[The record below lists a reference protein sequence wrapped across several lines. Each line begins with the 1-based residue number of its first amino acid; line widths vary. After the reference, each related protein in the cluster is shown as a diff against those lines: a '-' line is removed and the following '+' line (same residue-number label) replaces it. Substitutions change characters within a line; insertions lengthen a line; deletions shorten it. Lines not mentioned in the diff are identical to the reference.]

1 MSEPGYQAFY
11 RVPEPQLALT
21 SAQAARLDA
30 ETRAQVSAVAARL
43 IGRMREHANGTGVI
57 ARFLSEYGLS
67 SAEGV
72 VLLSLAEAFLRI
84 PDAFTAD
91 LLIRDKLGEADWA
104 AHLDRSSSTLVNA
117 ATLALRAGTDLVSE
131 SARKGVLHA
140 LVRRVGRPLVRRAI
154 GHAMGMLG
162 RQFVLGRTIEEA
174 LERAGVATHRFRYS
188 FDMLGEGA
196 RTRADAERYF
206 HAYAMAI
213 DSIGA
218 AAGNRTGADRPGI
231 SVKLSAL
238 HPRFEPAQRT
248 RVLQE
253 LVPVLTTLARRAC
266 NHDLAFTVDAEESE
280 RLELTLDVFAAVAA
294 LPTLDGWN
302 GLGLA
307 VQAYQKRAGAV
318 IEWLDALAART
329 GRRIPVRLVK
339 GAYWDS
345 EIKRTQERGLDGYPV
360 FTRKAATDVSYL
372 ACARVLLAAQH
383 LVPAFATHN
392 ALTVATLLEWAGT
405 RRDVEFQRLHGMG
418 DGLYESLLEDNP
430 NVNCRIYA
438 PVGGHDDLLAYLV
451 RRLLENGANSSFV
464 NALQDPTTPI
474 DQLLA
479 DPAETVIAF
488 SGTPHPRILLPRD
501 LYGPDRLNAA
511 GIDLSDRMAVDR
523 LQAAMHEVWS
533 GRWDAH
539 SLIDGEAAGQPPGPT
554 CDPACL
560 ERPIGSVRM
569 LAPPMAAAACRIG
582 AGAQPAWNARSR
594 HARADC
600 LRTAA
605 DLLEARTP
613 TFMAIAIR
621 EAGKTIPDALAE
633 VREAVDFL
641 RYYARQAEQA
651 LAPLDLPGPTGE
663 TNQLTYSG
671 RGLVVCISPW
681 NFPLAIFIGQ
691 VSAALAAGNSVIAKP
706 APQTSIM
713 AHRAVRLMHEAGI
726 PPDVLQLALGDA
738 RLGQALV
745 AAPRVSGVVFTGST
759 TGAKHIERALA
770 AINGTILPL
779 IAETGGQN
787 AMIVDSSA
795 LPEQVVGDL
804 ITSAFLSA
812 GQRCSAARVLFVQ
825 DEVADAIVERLIGA
839 MNELRLG
846 DPAVLS
852 TDIGPLIDGASRQR
866 LQAHLDAMG
875 SRVLHQLPAP
885 AGGHFFGP
893 ALVALDDLSLLKTE
907 VFGPVLHVVRWRAGA
922 LDVVIDQINA
932 TGYGLTLG
940 IHSRVNSTVERVRQR
955 ACVGNLYVNRS
966 MVGAVVGVQPF
977 GGEGLSGT
985 GPKAGGPNYLK
996 RLCTERVTT
1005 VDTTSAGGNASL
1017 WTLD

>member
-1 MSEPGYQAFY
+1 MSDPGFQSLC
-11 RVPEPQLALT
+11 RVPERELAL
-21 SAQAARLDA
+21 SLAQRARLDA
-30 ETRAQVSAVAARL
+30 AARARVETVATRL
-43 IGRMREHANGTGVI
+43 IGQMQQHADGTGLI
-57 ARFLSEYGLS
+57 ARFLGEYRLS

-84 PDAFTAD
+84 PDTFTAD
-91 LLIRDKLGEADWA
+91 LLIRDKLGEADWD
-104 AHLDRSSSTLVNA
+104 AHLGRSSSTLVNA
-117 ATLALRAGTDLVSE
+117 ATVALRAGTDLISDT
-131 SARKGVLHA
+131 ARRGILHD
-140 LVRRVGRPLVRRAI
+140 LVGRAGRPFVRHAI
-154 GHAMGMLG
+154 GQAMGVLG
-162 RQFVLGRTIEEA
+162 RQFVLGRTIDEA
-174 LERAGVATHRFRYS
+174 LERARVATNRFRHS

-196 RTRADAERYF
+196 RTQADAERYF
-206 HAYAMAI
+206 HAYATAI
-213 DSIGA
+213 DAIGA
-218 AAGNRTGADRPGI
+218 AAGARTGSDRPGI

-238 HPRFEPAQRT
+238 HPRFEPAQRA

-253 LVPVLTTLARRAC
+253 LVPVLAALAQRAC
-266 NHDLAFTVDAEESE
+266 AHDLAFTVDAEESE
-280 RLELTLDVFAAVAA
+280 RLELTLDVFAEIAA
-294 LPTLDGWN
+294 LPALDGWN

-383 LVPAFATHN
+383 LIPAFATHN
-392 ALTVATLLEWAGT
+392 ALTVATLLEWAGG

-418 DGLYESLLEDNP
+418 AGLYESLLEDDP
-430 NVNCRIYA
+430 ALNCRIYA

-464 NALQDPTTPI
+464 NALQDPATPI
-474 DQLLA
+474 DHLLA
-479 DPAETVIAF
+479 DPADTVLAAD
-488 SGTPHPRILLPRD
+488 GAPHPRIVLPRH

-511 GIDLSDRMAVDR
+511 GIDLTDRAAVDR
-523 LQAAMHEVWS
+523 LTGAMQEVWS
-533 GRWDAH
+533 AAWDAH
-539 SLIDGEAAGQPPGPT
+539 SLIDGKAAGEPPAAT
-554 CDPACL
+554 FDPACL

-569 LAPPMAAAACRIG
+569 LAPSMAAAACRIG
-582 AGAQPAWNARSR
+582 TAAQPAWNAQSR
-594 HARADC
+594 HSRARC

-613 TFMAIAIR
+613 TFIAIAIR

-641 RYYARQAEQA
+641 RYYAQQAEQA

-663 TNQLTYSG
+663 TNRLTYSG
-671 RGLVVCISPW
+671 RGLIVCISPW

-691 VSAALAAGNSVIAKP
+691 VSAALAAGNTVIAKP
-706 APQTSIM
+706 ALQTSII
-713 AHRAVRLMHEAGI
+713 AHRAVHLLHEAGI
-726 PPDVLQLALGDA
+726 PPAVLQLALGDA
-738 RLGQALV
+738 RVGQALV
-745 AAPRVSGVVFTGST
+745 AEPDVSGVVFTGST
-759 TGAKHIERALA
+759 AGAKHIERALA
-770 AINGTILPL
+770 ARDGAIVPL

-795 LPEQVVGDL
+795 LPEQVIGDL

-812 GQRCSAARVLFVQ
+812 GQRCSAARVLLVQ
-825 DEVADAIVERLIGA
+825 DEVADRIVERLIGA
-839 MNELRLG
+839 MDELRLG
-846 DPAVLS
+846 DPARLS
-852 TDIGPLIDGASRQR
+852 TDIGPLIDDAARQR
-866 LQAHLDAMG
+866 LQTHLEAMG
-875 SRVLHQLPAP
+875 SRLLHQLPAP
-885 AGGHFFGP
+885 PGGHFLGP
-893 ALVALDDLSLLKTE
+893 ALVALEDMSLLQAE
-907 VFGPVLHVVRWRAGA
+907 VFGPVLHVVRWRAGT
-922 LDVVIDQINA
+922 LDTVIDQINA

-940 IHSRVNSTVERVRQR
+940 VHSRVDSTVERIRQR
-955 ACVGNLYVNRS
+955 ARAGNLYVNRS

-996 RLCTERVTT
+996 RLCTERVSS